1 LVLDESANFHGL
13 HAPRRDSEFGVVN
26 IRCDAEM
33 RSCALRFVLV
43 FATAYVRGQIG
54 ANAAIAASRFTS

>member
-1 LVLDESANFHGL
+1 MLDESANGHGL

-43 FATAYVRGQIG
+43 FATAYVRQIG